1 MITQNKK
8 TTNLRNSG
16 PVSLENG
23 SLKANI
29 ESYCKLLSLS
39 SVATNYE
46 SAALDAAKAKLSYQ
60 DYLYKLLQ
68 QQIIDRVDRSV
79 NARIKKAGFK
89 YLATLEEFDF
99 SFQPQIDEKLIREL
113 ATLSFLDSATNILL
127 LGAPGVGKTH
137 LSIAIGLEATKQRRR
152 VKFINAED
160 LTNELIAANRS
171 NTLTD
176 YLESMSRIELLIID
190 EIGYLDLSREVASL
204 FFRLISKRYEKSSTI
219 ITSNKEFQE
228 WGQIFN
234 DDVIATAIL
243 DRLLHHSHPLLINGP
258 SYRMKDLLPK
268 TKKKQNLENKNNE
281 IYNTPKCKD

>member
-29 ESYCKLLSLS
+29 ESQCKLLSLS

-176 YLESMSRIELLIID
+176 YLESMSRVELLIID
-190 EIGYLDLSREVASL
+190 EIGYLELSKETSSL
-204 FFRLISKRYEKSSTI
+204 FFRLISKRYEKASTI

-228 WGQIFN
+228 WGSIFN

-243 DRLLHHSHPLLINGP
+243 DRLLHHSHPFLINGP
-258 SYRMKDLLPK
+258 SYRMKDLLPT
-268 TKKKQNLENKNNE
+268 TKNKKQTTEKNNE
-281 IYNTPKCKD
+281 I

>member
-113 ATLSFLDSATNILL
+113 ATLCFLDSATNILL

-176 YLESMSRIELLIID
+176 YLESMSRVELLIID
-190 EIGYLDLSREVASL
+190 EIGYLELSKETSSL
-204 FFRLISKRYEKSSTI
+204 FFRLISKRYEKASTI

-228 WGQIFN
+228 WGSIFN

-243 DRLLHHSHPLLINGP
+243 DRLLHHSHPFLINGP
-258 SYRMKDLLPK
+258 SYRMKDLLPT
-268 TKKKQNLENKNNE
+268 TKNKKQTTEKNNE
-281 IYNTPKCKD
+281 I

>member
-152 VKFINAED
+152 VKFINAQD

-176 YLESMSRIELLIID
+176 YLESMSRVELLIID
-190 EIGYLDLSREVASL
+190 EIGYLELSKETSSL
-204 FFRLISKRYEKSSTI
+204 FFRLISKRYEKASTI

-228 WGQIFN
+228 WGSIFN

-243 DRLLHHSHPLLINGP
+243 DRLLHHSHPFLINGP
-258 SYRMKDLLPK
+258 SYRMKDLLPT
-268 TKKKQNLENKNNE
+268 TKNKKQTTEKNNE
-281 IYNTPKCKD
+281 I

>member
-1 MITQNKK
+1 MRTTN

-16 PVSLENG
+16 PVAMENG

-29 ESYCKLLSLS
+29 ESYCRLLSLA
-39 SVATNYE
+39 SVSDNYE
-46 SAALDAAKAKLSYQ
+46 QAALDAAKAKLSYQ

-89 YLATLEEFDF
+89 YLATLDEFDF
-99 SFQPQIDEKLIREL
+99 LFQPQIDEKLIREL
-113 ATLSFLDSATNILL
+113 ATLSFLDGAKNILL
-127 LGAPGVGKTH
+127 VGAPGVGKTH
-137 LSIAIGLEATKQRRR
+137 LSIALGLEATKQRRR
-152 VKFINAED
+152 VKFISAEE

-171 NTLTD
+171 NTITD
-176 YLESMSRIELLIID
+176 YLEAMGRIELLIID

-204 FFRLISKRYEKSSTI
+204 FFRLISKRYEKASTI
-219 ITSNKEFQE
+219 VTSNKEFQE

-243 DRLLHHSHPLLINGP
+243 DRLLHHSYPFLINGP
-258 SYRMKDLLPK
+258 SYRIKDLM
-268 TKKKQNLENKNNE
+268 QNSKNKSQSGGVAEGKN
-281 IYNTPKCKD
+281 

>member
-1 MITQNKK
+1 MIKQNKK

-39 SVATNYE
+39 SVADNYE

-68 QQIIDRVDRSV
+68 QQIIDRVDRSI

-137 LSIAIGLEATKQRRR
+137 LSIALGLEATKQRRR
-152 VKFINAED
+152 VKFISAED
-160 LTNELIAANRS
+160 LTNELITANAS
-171 NTLTD
+171 NILTD

-190 EIGYLDLSREVASL
+190 EIGYLQLSKETSSL
-204 FFRLISKRYEKSSTI
+204 FFRLISKRYEKASTI

-228 WGQIFN
+228 WGTIFN

-243 DRLLHHSHPLLINGP
+243 DRLLHHSHPFLINGP
-258 SYRMKDLLPK
+258 SYRMKDLLQKTK
-268 TKKKQNLENKNNE
+268 TKKQIIEKNNE
-281 IYNTPKCKD
+281 I

>member
-1 MITQNKK
+1 MIKQNKK

-176 YLESMSRIELLIID
+176 YLESMSRVELLIID
-190 EIGYLDLSREVASL
+190 EIGYLELSKETSSL
-204 FFRLISKRYEKSSTI
+204 FFRLISKRYEKASTI

-228 WGQIFN
+228 WGSIFN

-243 DRLLHHSHPLLINGP
+243 DRLLHHSHPFLINGP
-258 SYRMKDLLPK
+258 SYRMKDLLPT
-268 TKKKQNLENKNNE
+268 TKNKKQTTEKNNE
-281 IYNTPKCKD
+281 I

>member
-39 SVATNYE
+39 SVADNYE
-46 SAALDAAKAKLSYQ
+46 KAALDAAKAKLSYQ

-68 QQIIDRVDRSV
+68 QQIIDRVDRSI

-137 LSIAIGLEATKQRRR
+137 LSIALGLEATKQRRR
-152 VKFINAED
+152 VKFISAED
-160 LTNELIAANRS
+160 LTNELITANAS
-171 NTLTD
+171 NILTD

-190 EIGYLDLSREVASL
+190 EIGYLQLSKETSSL
-204 FFRLISKRYEKSSTI
+204 FFRLISKRYEKASTI

-228 WGQIFN
+228 WGTIFN

-243 DRLLHHSHPLLINGP
+243 DRLLHHSHPFLINGP
-258 SYRMKDLLPK
+258 SYRMKDLLQKTK
-268 TKKKQNLENKNNE
+268 TKKQIIEKNNE
-281 IYNTPKCKD
+281 I

>member
-176 YLESMSRIELLIID
+176 YLESMSRVELLIID
-190 EIGYLDLSREVASL
+190 EIEYLELSKETSSL
-204 FFRLISKRYEKSSTI
+204 FFRLISKRYEKASTI

-228 WGQIFN
+228 WGSIFN

-243 DRLLHHSHPLLINGP
+243 DRLLHHSHPFLINGP
-258 SYRMKDLLPK
+258 SYRMKDLLPT
-268 TKKKQNLENKNNE
+268 TKNKKQTTEKNNE
-281 IYNTPKCKD
+281 I

>member
-1 MITQNKK
+1 MSIKN

-16 PVSLENG
+16 PVALENG

-29 ESYCKLLSLS
+29 ENYCKLLSLS
-39 SVATNYE
+39 SVSDNYE

-68 QQIIDRVDRSV
+68 QQIVDRVDRSV

-89 YLATLEEFDF
+89 YLATLDEFDF

-113 ATLSFLDSATNILL
+113 ATLSFLDGATNILL
-127 LGAPGVGKTH
+127 VGAPGVGKTH
-137 LSIAIGLEATKQRRR
+137 ISIALGLEATKQRRR
-152 VKFINAED
+152 VKFISAEE
-160 LTNELIAANRS
+160 LTNELIAANKS
-171 NTLTD
+171 NTITD
-176 YLESMSRIELLIID
+176 YLETMSRIELLIID
-190 EIGYLDLSREVASL
+190 EIGYLELSREVASL
-204 FFRLISKRYEKSSTI
+204 FFRLISKRYEKASTI

-243 DRLLHHSHPLLINGP
+243 DRLLHHSHPFLINGP
-258 SYRMKDLLPK
+258 SYRMK
-268 TKKKQNLENKNNE
+268 NLIQKSKNGGE
-281 IYNTPKCKD
+281 K